1 MLPLQFTKEVN
12 RKTLKLSGN
21 EQISLTYLS
30 KVSAGMTVKMEVT
43 YPDKTTQS
51 CELLCRLDTDLE
63 VQYFR
68 SGGIMPF
75 VVNKLINS

>member
-1 MLPLQFTKEVN
+1 
-12 RKTLKLSGN
+12 
-21 EQISLTYLS
+21 
-30 KVSAGMTVKMEVT
+30 MTVKMEVT
-43 YPDKTTQS
+43 YPDQTTQS